1 MNDYIKDFPMKEEKY
16 IYFNS
21 ASTSYKPKKVIEAM
35 NDYYHHYSVN
45 IARGVDSLGFS
56 VTEKYENVR
65 AKVAKFIDCEKN
77 EVVFTRGTTESINL
91 VAYGIEHLLNE
102 GDEIIVSVSEHH
114 ANLIPWQEL
123 AKRKHLTLKIID
135 IDDLYNNL
143 EKEMTDKTVLVAINH
158 VSNVLG
164 IKNDIKRLA
173 EIAHKKNA
181 LILIDGA
188 QGIVHETVSMK
199 DTNVDFYAFSGHK
212 MYGPM
217 GVGVL
222 YGKKEHLEKLKPLMY
237 GGEMIDIVEEQTST
251 YKQAPHKFEGGT
263 MMIPEVLGLGA
274 AIDYIEEVGQVNI
287 NNHIKNLRDY
297 LIKNTEEMPLTIYN
311 KEVDT
316 SLITFNFNNIH
327 SHDVASVLDRH
338 NIIVRAGHHC
348 ASLVHKKLNTT
359 SSVRISIALYNTKE
373 ECDLLIDALKK
384 VGDYIDVLFK

>member
-173 EIAHKKNA
+173 EITHKKNS

>member
-1 MNDYIKDFPMKEEKY
+1 MNDYMKDFPMKEEKY

-65 AKVAKFIDCEKN
+65 VKVAKFIDCEKN

-173 EIAHKKNA
+173 EITHKKNA

-297 LIKNTEEMPLTIYN
+297 LIKNMEEMPLTIYN
-311 KEVDT
+311 KEIAT

-327 SHDVASVLDRH
+327 SHDVASVLDKN